1 MDLKHTEPLA
11 KVATEAEAMD
21 LTVAY
26 IQLYR
31 EHAKYLDR
39 PYKWLAKVGLE
50 WVQAQIVADLPQRAA
65 LVERFDASQ
74 LIYQRDPW
82 ADRATPAMLKA
93 WSPLADLTLR
103 AAE

>member
-21 LTVAY
+21 LTVAF

-82 ADRATPAMLKA
+82 ADRATPALLKA